1 MAKKGVVQN
10 VVNRGKKLVGN
21 VASGVGS
28 VASGVGKF
36 VGSVVPKSLKNAMR
50 GGKSRKTRK
59 ASKSRKSR
67 K

>member
-1 MAKKGVVQN
+1 MAKKGIVQN
-10 VVNRGKKLVGN
+10 VVNRSEKL
-21 VASGVGS
+21 VGS

-36 VGSVVPKSLKNAMR
+36 VGSVVPKSLKSAMR

-59 ASKSRKSR
+59 ARKSRKSR

>member
-1 MAKKGVVQN
+1 MTKRGDVQN
-10 VVNRGKKLVGN
+10 VVNRGKKLVGS

-36 VGSVVPKSLKNAMR
+36 VGSVVPKSFKRAIS

-59 ASKSRKSR
+59 ARKSRKSR

>member
-10 VVNRGKKLVGN
+10 VVTRGKKLVGN
-21 VASGVGS
+21 

-36 VGSVVPKSLKNAMR
+36 VGSVVPKSFKRAMR

-59 ASKSRKSR
+59 ARKSRKSR

>member
-1 MAKKGVVQN
+1 MAKKGIVQTVVK
-10 VVNRGKKLVGN
+10 RGERLVGN

-36 VGSVVPKSLKNAMR
+36 VGRVVPNSLKRAIR
-50 GGKSRKTRK
+50 GGRKSRKAR
-59 ASKSRKSR
+59 KSRKSR

>member
-1 MAKKGVVQN
+1 MAKKGIVQN
-10 VVNRGKKLVGN
+10 VVNRGERLVGS

-36 VGSVVPKSLKNAMR
+36 VGRVVPKSLKRAIR
-50 GGKSRKTRK
+50 GGRKSRKAR
-59 ASKSRKSR
+59 KSRKSR